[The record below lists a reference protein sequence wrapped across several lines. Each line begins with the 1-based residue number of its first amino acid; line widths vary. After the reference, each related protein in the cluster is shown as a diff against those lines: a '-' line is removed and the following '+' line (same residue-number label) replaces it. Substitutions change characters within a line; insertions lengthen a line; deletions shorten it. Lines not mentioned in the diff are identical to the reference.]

1 MIIERKIYIE
11 YFLLDPKS
19 LEKYEKKMSNKL
31 YPQSSNELETLCSHT
46 SDNEQEFHDSPE
58 EYFMRG

>member
-1 MIIERKIYIE
+1 
-11 YFLLDPKS
+11 
-19 LEKYEKKMSNKL
+19 MSNKL